1 MGTADFGLN
10 AVNVVCWEG
19 GRRRFR
25 WGGGSKSS
33 AVFLFLLLQNKHP
46 RDECGLCQVMLSLSI
61 QGARSTGD
69 DN

>member
-10 AVNVVCWEG
+10 AVNVVG
-19 GRRRFR
+19 G
-25 WGGGSKSS
+25 GGEDLEGGSKSS

>member
-10 AVNVVCWEG
+10 AVNVV
-19 GRRRFR
+19 
-25 WGGGSKSS
+25 GGGGNLERGRNKSS

-61 QGARSTGD
+61 RVRAQLVMIIR
-69 DN
+69 N

>member
-10 AVNVVCWEG
+10 AVNVA
-19 GRRRFR
+19 GRGRGSR
-25 WGGGSKSS
+25 GGGNKSS

-61 QGARSTGD
+61 RVRAQLVMIIR
-69 DN
+69 N

>member
-10 AVNVVCWEG
+10 AVNVVGRGNLKGEG
-19 GRRRFR
+19 VG
-25 WGGGSKSS
+25 KSS

>member
-10 AVNVVCWEG
+10 AVNVVG
-19 GRRRFR
+19 GGGGFR
-25 WGGGSKSS
+25 KGGGSKSS